1 LKEALF
7 FGHGIQAFWLK
18 WNVTHLGEAV
28 YSGLGGE
35 GLCQTYGKRF
45 RQALKSACLC
55 LEVKVS
61 MR

>member
-28 YSGLGGE
+28 YSGLGGGGFLPSLAE
-35 GLCQTYGKRF
+35 SVVAKP
-45 RQALKSACLC
+45 
-55 LEVKVS
+55 
-61 MR
+61 